1 MAVLVGR
8 GVAVGGRVGEEVGV
22 EVGVSVGAGVSV
34 GNGVG
39 TKAVEVGNGVK
50 VGKSKS
56 NSPVGV
62 TGVPE
67 VGKILGLGWAVAG
80 LPRRDSATGT
90 EQRQQMRRNS
100 RAGIRILIAGGCW
113 L

>member
-1 MAVLVGR
+1 M
-8 GVAVGGRVGEEVGV
+8 
-22 EVGVSVGAGVSV
+22 
-34 GNGVG
+34 
-39 TKAVEVGNGVK
+39 K

-62 TGVPE
+62 TGVLD
-67 VGKILGLGWAVAG
+67 VGKISGLGCAVAG

-90 EQRQQMRRNS
+90 EQRQQTRKNS
-100 RAGIRILIAGGCW
+100 KAGIRILIACGCW